1 MWSEQFTFVSPV
13 TFREAITRFAPAFRG
28 YDQHDAQE
36 FLAFLLDGLHEDL
49 NHVVHKPPPVE
60 MTPAR
65 EHELETL
72 SQQIASV
79 KEWSIYRQRNDSLIV
94 DWFQGQF
101 RNKMSCLTCGKV
113 SLTGLAR
120 GHVLTLAQ
128 TSTTYNAFMYLSLPI
143 PAHNRGAKVTLHQCL
158 DAFVRE
164 EVMDKADMWHC
175 PACKKMRKAS
185 KRLTISRLPQVSLS
199 RGVLALFSAD
209 AWRRSC
215 SCTSSASPLRAAR
228 TRCRRSST
236 FRSTRRST

>member
-13 TFREAITRFAPAFRG
+13 TFREAITRFAPTFRG

-113 SLTGLAR
+113 RRCGLCEHYGPLIR
-120 GHVLTLAQ
+120 
-128 TSTTYNAFMYLSLPI
+128 
-143 PAHNRGAKVTLHQCL
+143 AHR
-158 DAFVRE
+158 
-164 EVMDKADMWHC
+164 
-175 PACKKMRKAS
+175 P
-185 KRLTISRLPQVSLS
+185 
-199 RGVLALFSAD
+199 
-209 AWRRSC
+209 RRRTMP
-215 SCTSSASPLRAAR
+215 SCTS
-228 TRCRRSST
+228 RCRSLRT
-236 FRSTRRST
+236 TAAPR